1 MVKKEAT
8 IRAIN
13 GLHVRPA
20 STFVKRA
27 KEYVS
32 DITVEAD
39 GKSVSGKSLFRLQTL
54 ELSSG
59 KKVLIC
65 ADGDDEEKAASELS
79 ELIESFK
86 E

>member
-1 MVKKEAT
+1 MVKREAT
-8 IRAIN
+8 IKAVN

-20 STFVKRA
+20 STFVKKA
-27 KEYVS
+27 KEYTS
-32 DITVEAD
+32 DITIEAD

-59 KKVLIC
+59 KKLMVC
-65 ADGDDEEKAASELS
+65 AQGDDEEKAVAELV

>member
-8 IRAIN
+8 IKAVN

-20 STFVKRA
+20 STFVKKA
-27 KEYVS
+27 KEYAS
-32 DITVEAD
+32 DITIEAD

-59 KKVLIC
+59 KKLMVC
-65 ADGDDEEKAASELS
+65 AEGDDEERAVNELV

>member
-1 MVKKEAT
+1 MSKK
-8 IRAIN
+8 
-13 GLHVRPA
+13 
-20 STFVKRA
+20 A
-27 KEYVS
+27 KEYAS
-32 DITVEAD
+32 DITIEAD

-59 KKVLIC
+59 KKLMVC
-65 ADGDDEEKAASELS
+65 AEGDDEERAVNELV

>member
-1 MVKKEAT
+1 MVKREAT
-8 IRAIN
+8 IKAVN

-20 STFVKRA
+20 STFVKKA
-27 KEYVS
+27 KEYTS
-32 DITVEAD
+32 DITIEAD

-59 KKVLIC
+59 KKLMVC
-65 ADGDDEEKAASELS
+65 AQGDDEEKAVTELV

>member
-8 IRAIN
+8 INAVN

-20 STFVKRA
+20 STFVKKA
-27 KEYVS
+27 KEYAS
-32 DITVEAD
+32 DITIEAD

-59 KKVLIC
+59 KKLVVC
-65 ADGDDEEKAASELS
+65 ADGDDEEKAVTDLV

>member
-1 MVKKEAT
+1 MVKREAT
-8 IRAIN
+8 IKAVN

-27 KEYVS
+27 KEYAS
-32 DITVEAD
+32 DVTIEAD

-59 KKVLIC
+59 KKLMVC
-65 ADGDDEEKAASELS
+65 AQGDDEEKAVTELV
-79 ELIESFK
+79 ELIESF
-86 E
+86 EE

>member
-8 IRAIN
+8 IKAVN

-20 STFVKRA
+20 STFVKKA
-27 KEYVS
+27 KEYAS
-32 DITVEAD
+32 DITIEAD
-39 GKSVSGKSLFRLQTL
+39 RKSVSGKSLFRLQTL
-54 ELSSG
+54 ELSYG
-59 KKVLIC
+59 KKLMVC
-65 ADGDDEEKAASELS
+65 AEGDDEERAVNELV

>member
-8 IRAIN
+8 IKAVN

-20 STFVKRA
+20 STFVKKA
-27 KEYVS
+27 KEYAS
-32 DITVEAD
+32 DVTIEAD

-59 KKVLIC
+59 KKLMVC
-65 ADGDDEEKAASELS
+65 ADGDDEERAVNELV

>member
-8 IRAIN
+8 IKAIN

-27 KEYVS
+27 KEYISDVS
-32 DITVEAD
+32 IEAD

-54 ELSSG
+54 ELSVG
-59 KKVLIC
+59 KKLLVC
-65 ADGDDEEKAASELS
+65 ADGADEERAANELA